1 MAYTLKEIIDIA
13 IGIEE
18 AGYDF
23 YVRCGEQF
31 KDLAIKDAFEF
42 LAREEKG
49 HREIFRSMH
58 INPAAPGNFTEEY
71 FSYLRAIGGS
81 RVFGTREN
89 IAGEF
94 TVSIVSPMDALRHAM
109 TAEKDS
115 ILFYSEMKGLYL
127 DDREATELLDR
138 ILAEER
144 KHVIILAE
152 LASQFSQS

>member
-1 MAYTLKEIIDIA
+1 MPYTLKEIIDIA

-23 YVRCGEQF
+23 YLRCAEQF
-31 KDLAIKDAFEF
+31 KDLAIRDAFEF

-58 INPAAPGNFTEEY
+58 VNPAAPGNFTEEY
-71 FSYLRAIGGS
+71 FSYLMAIGGS
-81 RVFGTREN
+81 RVFGTQEN
-89 IAGEF
+89 NAVESTASIA
-94 TVSIVSPMDALRHAM
+94 SPMDALRHAM

-115 ILFYSEMKGLYL
+115 ILFYSEMKGLYQHE
-127 DDREATELLDR
+127 REATDLLDR

-152 LASQFSQS
+152 LASQYRQI

>member
-23 YVRCGEQF
+23 YVRCVEQF

-58 INPAAPGNFTEEY
+58 VNPAAPGNFTDEY

-81 RVFGTREN
+81 RVFSIREN
-89 IAGEF
+89 NAGEF
-94 TVSIVSPMDALRHAM
+94 AASIVSPMDALRHAM

-115 ILFYSEMKGLYL
+115 ILFYAEMKGLYRN
-127 DDREATELLDR
+127 DREATDLLEK

-144 KHVIILAE
+144 KHVIIIAE
-152 LASQFSQS
+152 LASQFRQI